1 MKTLMATTAL
11 AATMGFATVSLA
23 QDATMPA
30 TGGFVEGVDTGVR
43 ASDFIGKRVYLTEA
57 DTSGLSATAV
67 AAANADWE
75 DAGEISDIII
85 SMAGDTEV
93 VLVDFGGFLGIGE
106 KTVAVSMNELVMV
119 PDSSSADDYF
129 IVFNGS
135 RAELE
140 TAPVFN
146 PDMVFEADPAV
157 APVDDS
163 AMAPADGTTEMA
175 PADGTA
181 EMAPADGTTEMAP
194 ADTATA
200 DPAAAPMEEAVDLAT
215 WAEADLIGKR
225 VYGPNDEDVG
235 EISAV
240 SMTADGKVQS
250 AVVDVGGFLGMGE
263 KPVAL
268 SSEMLM
274 LVREADGDLW
284 FRVNATQDQLETM
297 EIYTN

>member
-1 MKTLMATTAL
+1 
-11 AATMGFATVSLA
+11 
-23 QDATMPA
+23 
-30 TGGFVEGVDTGVR
+30 
-43 ASDFIGKRVYLTEA
+43 
-57 DTSGLSATAV
+57 
-67 AAANADWE
+67 
-75 DAGEISDIII
+75 
-85 SMAGDTEV
+85 
-93 VLVDFGGFLGIGE
+93 
-106 KTVAVSMNELVMV
+106 MNELVMV
-119 PDSSSADDYF
+119 PDSSSTDDYF

-135 RAELE
+135 RAALE
-140 TAPVFN
+140 GAPAFN
-146 PDMVFEADPAV
+146 PDMVFEADPAAMV
-157 APVDDS
+157 PADGS

-181 EMAPADGTTEMAP
+181 
-194 ADTATA
+194 ADTAMT

-215 WAEADLIGKR
+215 WTEADLIGKR

-268 SSEMLM
+268 GSEMLM

-297 EIYTN
+297 DIYTNCST